1 VADSKGRDVLQL
13 ENPETQPWER
23 LPRETEKAFRA
34 FIIYRG
40 LADHRLAPVAQQL
53 NCSVANV
60 FRWAEKYDWKERARQ
75 WDIYNDRLAQQA
87 EIKDRAAMRKRFI
100 EQGMLMQDIGKHGL
114 AEYRKRLQIGQ
125 KLHLKPNECTALIK
139 AGAEVESLGRGDP
152 SEASNVVF
160 EVNIAPLTDEEMKQ
174 YPQLIPDSGSG
185 D

>member
-1 VADSKGRDVLQL
+1 
-13 ENPETQPWER
+13 
-23 LPRETEKAFRA
+23 
-34 FIIYRG
+34 
-40 LADHRLAPVAQQL
+40 
-53 NCSVANV
+53 
-60 FRWAEKYDWKERARQ
+60 
-75 WDIYNDRLAQQA
+75 
-87 EIKDRAAMRKRFI
+87 
-100 EQGMLMQDIGKHGL
+100 MQDIGKHGL